1 MTDVLWVV
9 VGIIIGSFSGILT
22 ISLLTSG
29 KTEDLYTEISNL
41 SNEVQD
47 LRVQRELLKGEIER
61 LNKPRRKPTPR
72 KKRNYKP
79 RNTRKKK

>member
-1 MTDVLWVV
+1 MTDVLWVL
-9 VGIIIGSFSGILT
+9 VGVFIGSIGGVLT
-22 ISLLTSG
+22 ISLLTAG
-29 KTEDLYTEISNL
+29 KTEDLYVEISNL